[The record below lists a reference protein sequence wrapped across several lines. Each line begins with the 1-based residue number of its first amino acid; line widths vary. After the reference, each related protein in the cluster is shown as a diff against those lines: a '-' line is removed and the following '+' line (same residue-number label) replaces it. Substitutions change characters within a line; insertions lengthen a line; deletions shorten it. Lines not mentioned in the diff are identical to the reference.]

1 MTAIKNI
8 VEGESLSYIG
18 LFKVKELYDLI
29 EKWCYEMGYD
39 HQELKNYQEHYD
51 EGKQIIIE
59 ARPNKIITDYAKI
72 EIRIF
77 MIFSE
82 IKDVEVERGGTKEVY
97 NKGKLDIIFDL
108 FLVTDWENI
117 LQGRP
122 IYYFLRTLFDKF
134 IYRSYT
140 KKFERKALGDYE
152 DIKDK
157 IKGYLNMYKY

>member
-8 VEGESLSYIG
+8 VEGESLSYMG
-18 LFKVKELYDLI
+18 LFKVKEVYDLI

-59 ARPNKIITDYAKI
+59 ARPNKRITDYAKI

-82 IKDVEVERGGTKEVY
+82 IKDVEVERGETKEVY
-97 NKGKLDIIFDL
+97 NKGKVDIIFDL
-108 FLVTDWENI
+108 FLVTDWENTW
-117 LQGRP
+117 QNKGF
-122 IYYFLRTLFDKF
+122 YYFLRTIFDKF
-134 IYRSYT
+134 IYKSYT
-140 KKFERKALGDYE
+140 QKFEKNALRDYE

-157 IKGYLNMYKY
+157 IKDYLNMYKY